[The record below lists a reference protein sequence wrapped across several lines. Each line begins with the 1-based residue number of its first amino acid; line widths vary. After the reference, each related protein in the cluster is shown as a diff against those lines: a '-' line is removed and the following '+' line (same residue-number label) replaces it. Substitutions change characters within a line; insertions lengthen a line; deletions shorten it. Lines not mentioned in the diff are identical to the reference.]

1 MPSPSKNSPL
11 RIWEYRGLIYH
22 LAQRELKARHK
33 KSILGWLWSLI
44 NPAATLGIYTLVFG
58 YFLKVQP
65 PIAGNG
71 ELKSFALYLFS
82 ALVTWNCFNSI
93 VMGSMLAFQ
102 TSGGMLTKVYFPPEC
117 PAIANMLVALVQL
130 GIELTILIS
139 LFAIFDNISWN
150 VLWVPLIVVQL
161 VLFSIGVGLVV
172 SLWNI
177 RYRDVSYLIGI
188 ALQMLFYATPIVY
201 NEAII
206 PEKMGRVPIR
216 FIFHLNPLTQF
227 VGDMRKCLY
236 MLQSPSWISMAVMTG
251 VSFAVAGFGWLIF
264 SRSAPGV
271 IEEL

>member
-1 MPSPSKNSPL
+1 MANSMAPV
-11 RIWEYRGLIYH
+11 RIYEYRNLIYH

-58 YFLKVQP
+58 YFLKVKP
-65 PIAGNG
+65 PVAGNG
-71 ELKSFALYLFS
+71 ELKSFALYLFA
-82 ALVTWNCFNSI
+82 ALITWNCFNTI
-93 VMGSMLAFQ
+93 VTGSMLAFQ

-117 PAIANMLVALVQL
+117 PAIANMLVSLVQL
-130 GIELTILIS
+130 AIELSILVIL
-139 LFAIFDNISWN
+139 LFSFGNFSWTF
-150 VLWVPLIVVQL
+150 LWVPVIVVQL
-161 VLFSIGVGLVV
+161 VLFSTGVGLVV

-188 ALQMLFYATPIVY
+188 GLQMLFYATPIIY
-201 NEAII
+201 NPEII

-216 FIFHLNPLTQF
+216 ALFNLNPMTHF
-227 VGDMRKCLY
+227 VSDMRKALY
-236 MLQSPSWISMAVMTG
+236 LLESPSLTSMLSMTV
-251 VSFAVAGFGWLIF
+251 VSLAFVSGGWFVF